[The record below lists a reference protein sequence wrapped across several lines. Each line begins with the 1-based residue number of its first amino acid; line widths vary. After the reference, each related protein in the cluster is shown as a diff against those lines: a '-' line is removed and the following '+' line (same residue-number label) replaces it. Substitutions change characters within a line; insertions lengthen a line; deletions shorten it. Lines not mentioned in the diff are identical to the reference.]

1 MTGLSNRICVELI
14 KNYFIRITYCCIFKL
29 DCIIVTLFFRGCKA
43 QLEVT
48 EVKARVQIITIW
60 KIVIDADNFP

>member
-1 MTGLSNRICVELI
+1 MTGLSNCICVEFI
-14 KNYFIRITYCCIFKL
+14 KNYIIRITYCCIFKL
-29 DCIIVTLFFRGCKA
+29 DCIILLLFFGGCKV

-48 EVKARVQIITIW
+48 EVKARVQIINIW